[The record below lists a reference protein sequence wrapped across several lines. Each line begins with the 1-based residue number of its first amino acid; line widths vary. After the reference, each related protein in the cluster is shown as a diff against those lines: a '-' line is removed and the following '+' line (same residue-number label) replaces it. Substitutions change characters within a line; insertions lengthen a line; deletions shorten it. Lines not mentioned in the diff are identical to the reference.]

1 MSHTLGD
8 FLDDLKAL
16 NHALPVIGS
25 QMAMGAADLGIQI
38 AREQSSG
45 PYSSAQLAA
54 MDHPYATR
62 HGSPMLDPSMINEQS
77 GAFRAHWQAVRYGMG
92 AQIFNDAFYAKW
104 LEEGTP
110 TMFARP
116 AGLVIEGRLQVQA
129 PGELTPKFD
138 RMVSLFLH

>member
-1 MSHTLGD
+1 MSHTLAE
-8 FLDDLKAL
+8 FIDDLQSL
-16 NHALPVIGS
+16 NHALPVIATQLS
-25 QMAMGAADLGIQI
+25 TSAAELGVRI

-62 HGSPMLDPSMINEQS
+62 HGSPMLAPWIINEQS
-77 GAFRAHWQAVRYGMG
+77 GAFRSHWQYVAKGIG
-92 AQIFNDAFYAKW
+92 AQIFNDTYYAKW

-116 AGLVIEGRLQVQA
+116 AGLVIEGRLQYQA

-138 RMVSLFLH
+138 RLVSLFLD